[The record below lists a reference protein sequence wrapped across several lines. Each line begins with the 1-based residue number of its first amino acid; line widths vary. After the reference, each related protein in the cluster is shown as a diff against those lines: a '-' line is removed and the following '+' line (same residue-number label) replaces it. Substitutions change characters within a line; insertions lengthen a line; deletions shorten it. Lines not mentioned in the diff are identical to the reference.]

1 MIRANQACLEQ
12 ALTLLDL
19 LDDAQYA
26 SPRGSWSP
34 VGAQLRHVIEHYQS
48 LVSGLPNRAIDYDA
62 RARDATIEASRHR
75 AAAVV
80 RELLGELDRIKTLP
94 ETTPLRI
101 KMECSPEASTPSWSG
116 STLGRELQFLVS
128 HSIHHFALIKLLIAP
143 DGTPLGG
150 DFGIAHSTL
159 SHGRANR

>member
-1 MIRANQACLEQ
+1 MIRANQLCLEQ
-12 ALTLLDL
+12 ALTLLDG

-26 SPRGSWSP
+26 SPRGNWSP

-48 LVSGLPNRAIDYDA
+48 LLSGLPGRSVDYDA

-75 AAAVV
+75 AGAVV
-80 RELLGELDRIKTLP
+80 RELIAALDGIKALP

-101 KMECSPEASTPSWSG
+101 NMTCSPEASATWSG

-143 DGTPLGG
+143 DGTPLDG
-150 DFGIAHSTL
+150 DFGIAPSTL